1 MLGFRFIWSVLTK
14 WDKMTLIGFSYS
26 IGQKAKVHRNV
37 CGTIINDIILCQ
49 GNSIG
54 IGLVATFKM
63 LWQ

>member
-1 MLGFRFIWSVLTK
+1 MV
-14 WDKMTLIGFSYS
+14 LIGFSYS

-37 CGTIINDIILCQ
+37 YGTIINYIILCQ